1 MSAVPVIDIAAF
13 LSGSPAKQ
21 SVAEAVD
28 VACREV
34 GFLVVEGH
42 GVTQDLL
49 TRMTE
54 SMLGFFK
61 QPPLLKGRCGVTSDN
76 FHGYRGPNATA
87 LAKSKGVETPPD
99 LMERFT
105 IGRVDVPDDEYHR
118 SRHERIVRANQWPEQ
133 LPGFLETAEKYY
145 REMERLASDLM
156 RVFAVSLKLPED
168 YFAGFFDKHISQQVT
183 NYYPPVETPPE
194 PGQLRAGAHTD
205 YGSLTILYPAV
216 SAGGLQVM
224 NSSGTWEDVP
234 VVPGSFIINIGD
246 LLARWTNDRWVSTLH
261 RVVNPEGIESKDA
274 RMSIVFFQQPNDD
287 AIIRCIETC
296 VGVENPPKYGAVGAG
311 EHVAAK
317 LNRAWVGK
325 RALESTS

>member
-1 MSAVPVIDIAAF
+1 MSAVPVIDIAPF
-13 LSGSPAKQ
+13 LSGSSGKL

-28 VACREV
+28 AACREV
-34 GFLVVEGH
+34 GFLVIEGH
-42 GVTQDLL
+42 GVRQDLL
-49 TRMTE
+49 SRMTQ
-54 SMLGFFK
+54 SMLGFF
-61 QPPLLKGRCGVTSDN
+61 QQSPVSKGRCGVTPDN

-87 LAKSKGVETPPD
+87 LAKSKGVDTPPD

-105 IGRVDVPDDEYHR
+105 VGRVDVPDDEYHR
-118 SRHERIVRANQWPEQ
+118 SLRERIFRDNQWPEQ
-133 LPGFLETAEKYY
+133 LPGFREAAEGYY

-156 RVFAVSLKLPED
+156 RIFAVALKLPEN

-183 NYYPPVETPPE
+183 NYYPAVETPPQ

-216 SAGGLQVM
+216 SPGGLQVM
-224 NSSGTWEDVP
+224 SSSGAWKDVP

-246 LLARWTNDRWVSTLH
+246 LLAQWTNDRWVSTLH
-261 RVVNPEGIESKDA
+261 RVVNPEGVQSKDA

-296 VGVENPPKYGAVGAG
+296 TGADNPPKYEAVGAG

-317 LNRAWVGK
+317 LNKAWVGK
-325 RALESTS
+325 RALEGAS